1 MKTIFD
7 FAFSENAQPNL
18 DVVWYSVKVG
28 KSRRDAAAMK
38 AVKRLVHGDLRFIL
52 VKHCAEMVNYLDEW
66 AYEVTGAP
74 RSLQPALILPRASV
88 TITWLRS
95 FLAMNPPQLL
105 NSEKRALPLN
115 CVNLELCG
123 FSPALAR
130 LRAFQKNKTR

>member
-28 KSRRDAAAMK
+28 KSRRDAAAYRALNRRIK
-38 AVKRLVHGDLRFIL
+38 GDARFIF
-52 VKHCAEMVNYLDEW
+52 VQHCAEMITYINEW
-66 AYEVTGAP
+66 AYEVTAAP
-74 RSLQPALILPRASV
+74 RQLKPVHIIPRAYV
-88 TITWLRS
+88 TISWLCS
-95 FLAMNPPQLL
+95 FLAKNPPQLL

-115 CVNLELCG
+115 CIDLELCG

-130 LRAFQKNKTR
+130 LRAFQKTRTR